1 MYIDFIKNN
10 YLDIEEGR
18 RSEYIE
24 RDKKVLGNLIR
35 QRISNNIDEIV
46 TRWYELEDI
55 GCCLIEEK
63 FLELLKEAECLF
75 CFGYYTGTIAIVG
88 IASEEVTKYIYAKN
102 NTIKDTLTQDKRL
115 RNLKKKKIIS
125 DTTFRSLNKIRIIRN
140 DCIHYNDNF
149 KKLDEIELY
158 SNAKAILVEYKKVLK
173 EILDFNEL
181 NTMEVPQ
188 RILGENKMSF
198 EEFKYKYRNLIKKK
212 ENIDLQIEPSINRL
226 VLTSLYK
233 ILEID
238 VESDIFK
245 EMTLY
250 DLEGGLVAVV
260 DLTLPQVDKIKKMN
274 LKEGNIIL
282 ASVISTVSEIGITE
296 EWQLLELKDVFRGRI
311 NI

>member
-10 YLDIEEGR
+10 YLDIEEDR

-24 RDKKVLGNLIR
+24 RDKKELGRFIKE
-35 QRISNNIDEIV
+35 RISNDIDKIV
-46 TRWYELEDI
+46 TRWYEIEDI

-63 FLELLKEAECLF
+63 FLELLKEGESLF
-75 CFGYYTGTIAIVG
+75 CFGYYTGTIAIIG

-115 RNLKKKKIIS
+115 KNLKKKKIIN

-173 EILDFNEL
+173 EILDFDEL

-188 RILGENKMSF
+188 RILGENQMSF

-212 ENIDLQIEPSINRL
+212 ENIDLQIDPSISRL

-245 EMTLY
+245 EITLR
-250 DLEGGLVAVV
+250 DLERELVVVV

-296 EWQLLELKDVFRGRI
+296 EWQLLELKDVFRGKI